1 MQFNKITIE
10 ASILA
15 SPQKVW
21 EFYTNPIHIVNWNF
35 ASDDWHCPSATIDL
49 RVGGKINSRMEAK
62 DGSFGFDFVITYTE
76 IIPEQKIAYSME
88 DGRQAIVLFEKMN
101 DAVKVT
107 ITFDAEN
114 ENALELQKF
123 GWQSILNNF
132 KKYTENN

>member
-1 MQFNKITIE
+1 
-10 ASILA
+10 
-15 SPQKVW
+15 
-21 EFYTNPIHIVNWNF
+21 
-35 ASDDWHCPSATIDL
+35 
-49 RVGGKINSRMEAK
+49 MEAK

>member
-15 SPQKVW
+15 NPKKVW
-21 EFYTNPIHIVNWNF
+21 EFYTNSIHIVNWNF
-35 ASDDWHCPSATIDL
+35 ASDDWHCPSATSDL
-49 RVGGKINSRMEAK
+49 RVGGKNSSRMEAK
-62 DGSFGFDFVITYTE
+62 DGSFGFDFVITYNE

-101 DAVKVT
+101 DAVNVT